1 MTDGTDDRHSAGLP
15 PAVETPSLEIELADE
30 ELLAEL
36 RTAAGRFDAVP
47 PSVHDAALA
56 AFELRNLDAELAELV
71 ADSAV
76 EAGTVLVRGTAEPR
90 LISFASPRI
99 SIELQVTAAAG
110 GRRLVGQV
118 VGQVVGRRH
127 GVVELDHRDG
137 VIWHILKY
145 VTDHLVGQS
154 RCAIQRRKDAERH
167 VIIIVPIAPI
177 VIISATAFIILK

>member
-1 MTDGTDDRHSAGLP
+1 MTDGTDDRHSAGSP

-110 GRRLVGQV
+110 ARRLVGQV
-118 VGQVVGRRH
+118 VGQVVGMPH
-127 GVVELDHRDG
+127 GVVEVDHRDG
-137 VIWHILKY
+137 VIVVQPDDLGRFVASGVSAGPVRLRCELPTGGSVMTSW
-145 VTDHLVGQS
+145 LV
-154 RCAIQRRKDAERH
+154 
-167 VIIIVPIAPI
+167 V
-177 VIISATAFIILK
+177 

>member
-15 PAVETPSLEIELADE
+15 PAVETPYLEIELADE
-30 ELLAEL
+30 ESLAEL
-36 RTAAGRFDAVP
+36 RTTAGRFDTFP

-110 GRRLVGQV
+110 ARRL

-137 VIWHILKY
+137 VIVVQPDDLGRFVASGVSAGPVRLRCELPTGGSVMTSW
-145 VTDHLVGQS
+145 LV
-154 RCAIQRRKDAERH
+154 
-167 VIIIVPIAPI
+167 V
-177 VIISATAFIILK
+177 